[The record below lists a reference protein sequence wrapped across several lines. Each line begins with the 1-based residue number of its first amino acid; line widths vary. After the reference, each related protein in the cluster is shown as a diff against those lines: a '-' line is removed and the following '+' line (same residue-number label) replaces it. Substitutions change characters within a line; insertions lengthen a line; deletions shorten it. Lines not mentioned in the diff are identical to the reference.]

1 MRLRFR
7 FRGIPFLATVVLVA
21 LGIALGNWQVRRA
34 AEKTAIAQR
43 LAERGSQP
51 PLVIGGGGAQGGGR
65 VGTSPHPATLGNNGV
80 QEDDRVDTG
89 VHPTKPETVSDAGTA
104 PDKRVADLAYRRV
117 RITGEFVAG
126 WPIFLDNRPHEG
138 KAGFYLAM
146 PFKITGSDRHVLV
159 LRGWLPRDPVEYTR
173 LPQVAT
179 PQGRVTL
186 EGVAVAS
193 AGHVM
198 QLGTPG
204 ALKPGAIVQNL
215 EVDELARASGLR
227 LMPFFVQQGGAQ
239 APGEVL
245 VRDWPAPATG
255 IDKHRGYAVQWYAL
269 AAMAALFFVITGFR
283 SGRKQAE

>member
-34 AEKTAIAQR
+34 AEKAAIAQQ
-43 LAERGSQP
+43 LAQRGAQP
-51 PLVIGGGGAQGGGR
+51 PVVMGDGGGVQEHDR
-65 VGTSPHPATLGNNGV
+65 VGTGA
-80 QEDDRVDTG
+80 
-89 VHPTKPETVSDAGTA
+89 HPTKSQ
-104 PDKRVADLAYRRV
+104 DLEYRRV
-117 RITGEFVAG
+117 RLTGEFVAG

-138 KAGFYLAM
+138 RAGFYLAM
-146 PFKITGSDRHVLV
+146 PFKIAGADRHVMV
-159 LRGWLPRDPVEYTR
+159 LRGWLPRDPREYTR
-173 LPQVAT
+173 LPRFAT
-179 PQGRVTL
+179 PQGRVTI

-204 ALKPGAIVQNL
+204 ALQPGAIVQNL
-215 EVDELARASGLR
+215 EVEEAARATGLR
-227 LMPFFVQQGGAQ
+227 LEPFFVQQTGPQVA
-239 APGEVL
+239 GETL
-245 VRDWPAPATG
+245 VRDWPVPSTG

-283 SGRKQAE
+283 SGRKQVE